1 VAVAKFDNKRDPKL
15 CGQNCE
21 YITRLSKADSIS
33 FHNLNELENDI
44 EQDDLQA
51 RRNAAIAFGEARELE
66 SANNKRIK
74 NGGKRQDRNHNTLII
89 SWDREESPEKVN
101 MLVKEFLEENF
112 KNARAIYSVHTDKQ
126 NQSHAHIW
134 IDNKLESGKSL
145 QIKPAVFY
153 TLDEKWTQ
161 KYDKEYTTEYALLF
175 KELKNET
182 FDWKKRKAIA
192 DKAGMVFDEPKP
204 QRYGDLLKEKVKE
217 NMRKKE
223 FEQAGVIYDE
233 KRIDRDKR
241 FVTAG
246 YSAVEASKSTITN
259 SSAAASIA
267 VREFDSTVQIISG
280 KIKNKEVKNDGNAI
294 NRNGIE
300 RNGRNF
306 TR

>member
-1 VAVAKFDNKRDPKL
+1 VAIAKFDNKRDPTL

-21 YITRLSKADSIS
+21 YITRLSKAESIS
-33 FHNLNELENDI
+33 FHNLSGLENEIDK
-44 EQDDLQA
+44 DDLQA

-74 NGGKRQDRNHNTLII
+74 NGSKRQDRNHNTLII

-101 MLVKEFLEENF
+101 IMVKEFLEENF
-112 KNARAIYSVHTDKQ
+112 KNARAIYSVHTDKH
-126 NQSHAHIW
+126 NQSHCHVW
-134 IDNKLESGKSL
+134 VDNKLESNKAL

-153 TLDEKWTQ
+153 TLDEKWAQ
-161 KYDKEYTTEYALLF
+161 KYDKEYATEYAPLF
-175 KELKNET
+175 KKLKNET
-182 FDWKKRKAIA
+182 FDWKKKKAIA
-192 DKAGMVFDEPKP
+192 GKSGIEFSEPKP
-204 QRYGDLLKEKVKE
+204 QRYGDLLRKKVKE
-217 NMRKKE
+217 NMQKRE

-233 KRIDRDKR
+233 ATITGDKR
-241 FVTAG
+241 FITAG
-246 YSAVEASKSTITN
+246 HSAVEAGESTITE

-267 VREFDSTVQIISG
+267 VREFDSAVQIIGG
-280 KIKNKEVKNDGNAI
+280 KIKGKEVKNNGNGI